1 MDPYGVQNEEIC
13 TRDPSGLAAT
23 SPQAGRSFWGRS
35 QARGGVVRILRGEEF
50 LGEISGQGRSCEEP
64 EREGVV
70 QGTARGGDF
79 WGKGAKK
86 TAPGRGAAFLSDE

>member
-35 QARGGVVRILRGEEF
+35 QAKGGVVRILRGEEF
-50 LGEISGQGRSCEEP
+50 LGEEYKSGG
-64 EREGVV
+64 
-70 QGTARGGDF
+70 ARGSG
-79 WGKGAKK
+79 GGVGPSAGSGGGVGPS
-86 TAPGRGAAFLSDE
+86 AGSG